1 MNATKRAKRVKR
13 SINTPEKSQKL
24 SRKSRKGKNKSEM
37 ERKSGL
43 ENLRKEYTKNYGS
56 YA

>member
-1 MNATKRAKRVKR
+1 MNATKRVKRVKR
-13 SINTPEKSQKL
+13 SINTPGKSQKL
-24 SRKSRKGKNKSEM
+24 SRKSIKGKNKSEK

-43 ENLRKEYTKNYGS
+43 ENLGNEYTKNYGS